1 MPTRNQSHERLTLAS
16 VVKITGITR
25 GGILEAMDQIV
36 QRGILTET
44 SRKDSMGR
52 GTATQFEFARNVFE
66 QIRM

>member
-1 MPTRNQSHERLTLAS
+1 M
-16 VVKITGITR
+16 TR

-36 QRGILTET
+36 QPGILTET
-44 SRKDSMGR
+44 LRKDSMGR

>member
-1 MPTRNQSHERLTLAS
+1 MFNSS
-16 VVKITGITR
+16 FVKITGMTR

-44 SRKDSMGR
+44 LRKDSMGR